1 MTKIT
6 KNHTRTLLHIDTPVV
21 KRLLA
26 APSLQ
31 TLRELNSEGTQAVK
45 DEETSESDIDCK
57 GSSVSA
63 DSIVLFVRIEGE
75 NYSCM
80 GRVAYISH
88 NLTTQPIEFEWEL
101 LDYQKVKEKP
111 LFKRIQET

>member
-1 MTKIT
+1 M
-6 KNHTRTLLHIDTPVV
+6 

-26 APSLQ
+26 APSIK
-31 TLRELNSEGTQAVK
+31 TLRELASESAPAVK
-45 DEETSESDIDCK
+45 DEVASKNGIVHLKDEEHSPESDE
-57 GSSVSA
+57 S

-88 NLTTQPIEFEWEL
+88 DLTTQPIEFEWEL
-101 LDYQKVKEKP
+101 LDHQVVKEKP
-111 LFKRIQET
+111 LFKRILET